1 MITHAYIDAANLH
14 STIKELKWD
23 FDYKRFYIWLKDKYK
38 IQNAYLFIGFIP
50 SRTALYDSLHDAG
63 YILIHKEVTYD
74 QTGKAKGN
82 CDAELVLKMVSDYY
96 EHSFTKAI
104 IISSDGDYACLVKFL
119 KERKAFE
126 ALISPSQKCSYLLK
140 KLNVPILY
148 LETQKHKLENASK
161 RKSPR

>member
-1 MITHAYIDAANLH
+1 MLLATTLAIAVCSTAFIVLCYYLIEVRRPKLNAIKLANASSNTSPPGGITF
-14 STIKELKWD
+14 W
-23 FDYKRFYIWLKDKYK
+23 R
-38 IQNAYLFIGFIP
+38 
-50 SRTALYDSLHDAG
+50 
-63 YILIHKEVTYD
+63 
-74 QTGKAKGN
+74 
-82 CDAELVLKMVSDYY
+82 DAELVLKMVSDYY

-119 KERKAFE
+119 KEKNAFE

-148 LETQKHKLENASK
+148 LGTQKHKLENASK